1 MPGAR
6 DEFNPDT
13 NILSCRGAWTQAF
26 YVPGRLNA
34 VETWSMPRS
43 CQVRGPPKRYRR
55 TS

>member
-1 MPGAR
+1 MPGER

-13 NILSCRGAWTQAF
+13 NILSCRGAWTQAL
-26 YVPGRLNA
+26 YVPGWQIA
-34 VETWSMPRS
+34 VDTCSMPRS